1 MKRKIFNYVI
11 FLITF
16 FTSVF
21 VIGNDK
27 VEKVTDFEI
36 GATFSIVPY
45 GGVGGTS
52 MIDTG
57 VTIENGDIWIW
68 GFRNAGISGLGH
80 NPHNEASP
88 PQRVQKFLDEKI
100 SITQAVGGAYHILA
114 LDDKGDVWG
123 WGQNGFFEAGAFVC
137 RAAYI
142 NTPCRILEGQSV
154 IQIGAGEYVSMALTK
169 SGEVYTWGHSIYG
182 QTGNGTLRA
191 INGIQKIP
199 QEYFNNQAVVLIG
212 SAYEGGYAVNAS
224 GQIFGWGDDQHNSFG
239 YENGGAHVYR
249 DRPVPLN
256 IQVDGHKVEYI
267 CGGEG
272 YTEYLLDNGE
282 VWGIGN
288 LKMLGK
294 GYGGL
299 TAVPVMIMSK
309 VKTLY
314 CRYISSLAIT
324 SDNDIY
330 TWGAEGYD
338 IGGGVPIKR
347 NHYDTITKVDGG
359 KHHLIYWTDKGD
371 VYGVGY
377 GAAHKFGRAG
387 NIGWPG
393 RPMSSFVVNQMKK
406 AYGDDY
412 IAGQGK

>member
-16 FTSVF
+16 FSSVF

-27 VEKVTDFEI
+27 VNKVTDFEI
-36 GATFSIVPY
+36 RTTLSMAPY
-45 GGVGGTS
+45 DGVGGTS
-52 MIDTG
+52 MVDTG
-57 VTIENGDIWIW
+57 ATIENGDIWIW
-68 GFRNAGISGLGH
+68 GFRGSGQSGNGFFVLDS
-80 NPHNEASP
+80 SP

-114 LDDKGDVWG
+114 LDEQGSVWG
-123 WGQNGFFEAGAFVC
+123 WGQNGYKEAGAGVC
-137 RAAYI
+137 DVAYVNI
-142 NTPCRILEGQSV
+142 PCRILKFANIV
-154 IQIGAGEYVSMALTK
+154 QIGAGEYHSIALSK
-169 SGEVYTWGHSIYG
+169 SGEVYTWGHNDLAQVG
-182 QTGNGTLRA
+182 TGDKFPIIGLH
-191 INGIQKIP
+191 KIP
-199 QEYFNNQAVVLIG
+199 QEYFNNQPVVLIG

-224 GQIFGWGDDQHNSFG
+224 GQVFGWGDDELNSFG
-239 YENGGAHVYR
+239 YPKSTQRV
-249 DRPVPLN
+249 RPTVLN
-256 IQVDGHKVEYI
+256 IQVDGSKIEYI
-267 CGGEG
+267 CGGNG
-272 YTEYLLDNGE
+272 FTEYLLDNGE
-282 VWGIGN
+282 VWGLGDKRQLGIGARS
-288 LKMLGK
+288 G
-294 GYGGL
+294 
-299 TAVPVMIMSK
+299 TTTVPVKIMSN

-314 CRYISSLAIT
+314 CRFISSLAIT
-324 SDNDIY
+324 FDNDIY
-330 TWGAEGYD
+330 TWGTEGYD

-359 KHHLIYWTDKGD
+359 KHHIIYWTDKGD

-412 IAGQGK
+412 IAGQGKR